1 MLYDATL
8 GMYDHQSAL
17 IAKTRWLLS
26 DTLLWQLEFKLGQF
40 HILFLIL
47 YPARMTVAITSATI
61 SERQNTCVLLY
72 YYIYIDTSSLSQDCV
87 GS

>member
-47 YPARMTVAITSATI
+47 NPARLTVAITSATI